1 MAGKLVW
8 DAETERLYETG
19 VSNGVIWPMNS
30 NGSYATGSAWNGL
43 TSVNESPS
51 GAEATPLYA
60 DNMKYLNLFSAE
72 EFGATIECYTYPD
85 AFKECNGEAEVS
97 NIAGVTAGQQKRKKF
112 AFSYQTKIGNDTDG
126 DDHGYKIHI
135 IYACQASPSETSHA
149 TVNDSPEAV
158 QFSYEV
164 TTTPVDL
171 TAYHMKPTAHIVID
185 STKVN
190 STKLAAFKEY
200 IYGRDAD
207 TEHSITA
214 MDSNCPDVAKIIEL
228 LGPGQTQQ
236 TANPGVSG

>member
-8 DAETERLYETG
+8 DAETQRLYETG
-19 VSNGVIWPMNS
+19 VSNGVIWPMLS
-30 NGSYATGSAWNGL
+30 SGSYATGSAWNGL
-43 TSVNESPS
+43 TAVNESPS
-51 GAEATPLYA
+51 GAEATPLWA

-85 AFKECNGEAEVS
+85 AFSECNGEKTVEG
-97 NIAGVTAGQQKRKKF
+97 IAGVTAGQQKRKKF
-112 AFSYQTKIGNDTDG
+112 AFSYQTKIGNDVDG

-171 TAYHMKPTAHIVID
+171 TEYNMKPTAHIIIN
-185 STKVN
+185 STKVD

-207 TEHSITA
+207 EQQSITA
-214 MDSNCPDVAKIIEL
+214 MDSNCPDVAKIVEL

-236 TANPGVSG
+236 SANPGVSG